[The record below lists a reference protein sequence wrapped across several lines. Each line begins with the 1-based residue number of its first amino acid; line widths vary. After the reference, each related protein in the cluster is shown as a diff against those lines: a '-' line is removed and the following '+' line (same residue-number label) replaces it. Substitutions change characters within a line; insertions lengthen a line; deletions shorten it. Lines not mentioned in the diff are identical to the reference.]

1 MNTYLTAA
9 IGGIFIG
16 LSATIMLGL
25 IGRIAGICGM
35 INGVIEQP
43 SERNWR
49 FLFLLGL
56 LGGAY
61 IFHLLSGTPIPL
73 PNDAPL
79 AQMILAGFLVGFG
92 TRLGNGCTSGHGICG
107 MGLSSMRSV
116 TATFTFM
123 ATGFTT
129 VFVIRHL
136 LT

>member
-1 MNTYLTAA
+1 MNTYLAA
-9 IGGIFIG
+9 SIGGIFIG

-35 INGVIEQP
+35 INGVLEQP

-49 FLFLLGL
+49 LLFLLGL

-61 IFHLLSGTPIPL
+61 IFHSFTSTPIPL

-79 AQMILAGFLVGFG
+79 LQMILAGLLVGFG

-107 MGLSSMRSV
+107 MGLSSMRSI
-116 TATFTFM
+116 TATLTFM
-123 ATGFTT
+123 ATGFAT
-129 VFVIRHL
+129 VFFMRHIL
-136 LT
+136 G